1 MKNKNR
7 LTLSRK
13 RAIMG
18 LIFISP
24 WIIGFL
30 AFYIRS
36 LFLTLRF
43 SFSEVI
49 IGETGGFTT
58 KFAGIDNFKYA
69 LFEHSSFNQV
79 LVDSI
84 YSIVIDVLLIIF
96 FSLLMAILLNQ
107 KFTGR
112 TIVRAIFFIPVIMN
126 SEAINGAMELA
137 RQVIAGGLSVAS
149 SEITNQASSA
159 VNIDFFIGIFIEFGL
174 PARLFDYIVEAVA
187 RIYDIVKT
195 SGVQIIIFIAALQA
209 VPDSLY
215 EVSKIEGATAYETFW
230 KITFPM
236 VSPLILTNTVYTI
249 VDSFIGSDI
258 VNVAYTEAFTNYNYG
273 LSSAMSLLSTVVV
286 CVILLIVGI
295 IISKKTFYYN

>member
-36 LFLTLRF
+36 LFLTIRF
-43 SFSEVI
+43 SFSDVV

-58 KFAGIDNFKYA
+58 KFAGITNFKYA
-69 LFEHSSFNQV
+69 LFEHSNFNQV
-79 LVDSI
+79 LVDSV

-107 KFTGR
+107 KFSGR

-159 VNIDFFIGIFIEFGL
+159 VNVDFFIGIFIEFGL
-174 PARLFDYIVEAVA
+174 PASLFDYIVEAVG

-249 VDSFIGSDI
+249 VDSFIGSEI

-286 CVILLIVGI
+286 CVILLIVGL